1 MSQGYIKLHRQ
12 LQDCWVWQGE
22 RFSRGQAWVDLLMMA
37 NHKDVK
43 IPFGE
48 KIEVIKRG
56 QFITSIAK
64 LAEKWQWSFN
74 TVKKFLNLLENDN
87 MLIRKSDNTKTL
99 ITIVNYDIYQY
110 SETEKEGDLDRPI
123 DRPVDRPIDRPIDG
137 QSADLLTDPLIPNK
151 NDKNVKNE
159 KNVKN
164 VFRKPS
170 LEEVKAYIEEKGYS
184 IDAERFIN
192 YYESNGWM
200 VGRNK
205 MKNWKAAVSNWA
217 SKDKPKT
224 NTSYDDAVKAFLE
237 SED

>member
-1 MSQGYIKLHRQ
+1 MTQGYIKLHRQ
-12 LQDCWVWQGE
+12 LQSCWLWVDDE
-22 RFSRGQAWVDLLMMA
+22 PFDRRSAWVDILMSA
-37 NHKDVK
+37 NHADKK
-43 IPFGE
+43 ILFDGNIVLVE
-48 KIEVIKRG
+48 RG
-56 QFITSIAK
+56 QFITSIRK
-64 LAEKWQWSFN
+64 LSVKWKWS
-74 TVKKFLNLLENDN
+74 TTKVTHFLGVLESD
-87 MLIRKSDNTKTL
+87 MMITRKSDSKKTL
-99 ITIVNYDIYQY
+99 ISIVNYSIYQDNTNEKNTLKIQ
-110 SETEKEGDLDRPI
+110 SNDTEITQKK
-123 DRPVDRPIDRPIDG
+123 
-137 QSADLLTDPLIPNK
+137 TNK
-151 NDKNVKNE
+151 NDKEIIKNE

-164 VFRKPS
+164 VFKKPS

>member
-1 MSQGYIKLHRQ
+1 MPKQGYIKLHRQ
-12 LQDCWVWQGE
+12 IQDCWIWTDDDE
-22 RFSRGQAWVDLLMMA
+22 KFDKRSAWIDLLLLA
-37 NHKDVK
+37 NHKNVK
-43 IPFGE
+43 IAFDGKLIVVE
-48 KIEVIKRG
+48 RG
-56 QFITSIAK
+56 QHITSIRK
-64 LAEKWQWSFN
+64 LATRWNWSTN
-74 TVKKFLNLLENDN
+74 KVTRFLDLLASDQ
-87 MLIRKSDNTKTL
+87 MIIRESDTKKTL
-99 ITIVNYDIYQY
+99 ITIVNYDVYQF
-110 SETEKEGDLDRPI
+110 SEDTNET
-123 DRPVDRPIDRPIDG
+123 
-137 QSADLLTDPLIPNK
+137 LTRQQRDTNETATRLNK

-159 KNVKN
+159 KNEKNEKN

-205 MKNWKAAVSNWA
+205 MKTWKAAVSNWA

-224 NTSYDDAVKAFLE
+224 NTSYDDAAKAFLE

>member
-1 MSQGYIKLHRQ
+1 MSWGYIKLHRQ
-12 LQDCWVWQGE
+12 LRKCWVWDDDE
-22 RFSRGQAWVDLLMMA
+22 PFDKRSAWIDLLLMV
-37 NHKDVK
+37 NHADKK
-43 IPFGE
+43 ILFEG
-48 KIEVIKRG
+48 EVI
-56 QFITSIAK
+56 
-64 LAEKWQWSFN
+64 
-74 TVKKFLNLLENDN
+74 TVKKGQVVTSILKLSERWKWNRKKTKRFLTLLENDE
-87 MLIRKSDNTKTL
+87 MVTTECTTHGTTV
-99 ITIVNYDIYQY
+99 TIVNWDKYQLEGTTNAPTNGTTEGQPRDNHGTTEGQPRDI
-110 SETEKEGDLDRPI
+110 
-123 DRPVDRPIDRPIDG
+123 
-137 QSADLLTDPLIPNK
+137 NK
-151 NDKNVKNE
+151 NDKEIIKNE

-164 VFRKPS
+164 VFKKPS

>member
-1 MSQGYIKLHRQ
+1 MSKQGYIKLHRQ
-12 LQDCWVWQGE
+12 IQDCWIWIDENEPE
-22 RFSRGQAWVDLLMMA
+22 RFTRGQAWIDLLLFA
-37 NHKDVK
+37 NHREKK
-43 IPFGE
+43 IRYNDGF
-48 KIEVIKRG
+48 KIIKRG
-56 QFITSIAK
+56 QFLTSKRK
-64 LAEKWQWSFN
+64 LAERWMWN
-74 TVKKFLNLLENDN
+74 RRTVDRFFDLLVKDE
-87 MLIRKSDNTKTL
+87 MVSVEYTTKHTL
-99 ITIVNYDIYQY
+99 VTIINYDNYQS
-110 SETEKEGDLDRPI
+110 SEVESAP
-123 DRPVDRPIDRPIDG
+123 
-137 QSADLLTDPLIPNK
+137 QSAPQSTPQDTPQSTPRSSTNK

-164 VFRKPS
+164 VFKKPS

>member
-1 MSQGYIKLHRQ
+1 MPKQGYIKLHRQ
-12 LQDCWVWQGE
+12 IQDCWIWTDDDE
-22 RFSRGQAWVDLLMMA
+22 KFDKRSAWIDLLLLA
-37 NHKDVK
+37 NHKNVK
-43 IPFGE
+43 IAFDGKLIVVE
-48 KIEVIKRG
+48 RG
-56 QFITSIAK
+56 QHITSIRK
-64 LAEKWQWSFN
+64 LATRWNWSTN
-74 TVKKFLNLLENDN
+74 KVTRFLDLLASDQ
-87 MLIRKSDNTKTL
+87 MIIRESDTKKTL
-99 ITIVNYDIYQY
+99 ITIVNYDVYQF
-110 SETEKEGDLDRPI
+110 SEDTNET
-123 DRPVDRPIDRPIDG
+123 
-137 QSADLLTDPLIPNK
+137 LTRQQRDTNETATRLNK

-159 KNVKN
+159 KNEKNEKN

-224 NTSYDDAVKAFLE
+224 NTSYDDAAKAFLE